1 MLGKIKESI
10 DKSLV
15 SVSVKSGTYLETEKL
30 KAKVGNVQEEIHNL
44 KQELGEAIF
53 AQWKNGGVNPQTI
66 ESACAALN
74 RKEAEIAGYQA
85 QIDQITREKARILG
99 EELKPAA
106 AGREGGVTCS
116 CGKVNA
122 PGARFCK
129 ACGKKLEAVVET
141 AQETAKGPPL
151 PQLRSPD
158 GAGSQILLRVRPS
171 DLRQGG
177 SNVKNSA
184 GGLQAIFAF
193 CCASVSRRLSCPQRI
208 RKKRDTSMYCTKCGA
223 EMPDD
228 ALFCTACG
236 EKIDHEDEAASETT
250 EGGNKEKMGKR
261 AWNRTYASDSRKA
274 PKKGMKIALIAAAG
288 IAVCGLAAGV
298 VLLNQPK
305 AVIARGVKNT
315 WKAICTEESG
325 VPEYLGLRQISRMV
339 DTGKSRRKAELAVS
353 VGPAEYGNRP
363 GRRGLERLAGEGRQ
377 GQASGPPERHH
388 GRDGDGGSRLLPR

>member
-1 MLGKIKESI
+1 
-10 DKSLV
+10 
-15 SVSVKSGTYLETEKL
+15 
-30 KAKVGNVQEEIHNL
+30 
-44 KQELGEAIF
+44 
-53 AQWKNGGVNPQTI
+53 
-66 ESACAALN
+66 
-74 RKEAEIAGYQA
+74 
-85 QIDQITREKARILG
+85 
-99 EELKPAA
+99 
-106 AGREGGVTCS
+106 
-116 CGKVNA
+116 
-122 PGARFCK
+122 
-129 ACGKKLEAVVET
+129 
-141 AQETAKGPPL
+141 
-151 PQLRSPD
+151 
-158 GAGSQILLRVRPS
+158 
-171 DLRQGG
+171 
-177 SNVKNSA
+177 
-184 GGLQAIFAF
+184 
-193 CCASVSRRLSCPQRI
+193 
-208 RKKRDTSMYCTKCGA
+208 MYCTKCGA

-353 VGPAEYGNRP
+353 VGPQNMGI
-363 GRRGLERLAGEGRQ
+363 GLADVGL
-377 GQASGPPERHH
+377 SGWLEKDDK
-388 GRDGDGGSRLLPR
+388 GRLLGRLSGTMGEMEMAGLDFYHDE